1 MRISVYNLRSKQSRE
16 TFMQWDG
23 KQMAALAAAA
33 DSGSFEQAAAQL
45 RITPSAV
52 SQRIRAL
59 EEAAGALL
67 LTRSR
72 PCRPTEHGRR
82 LLRYWRQVMS
92 LQQELDNELQQQSSQ
107 LALAANH
114 DSLDTWLLPL
124 LAEAAAEEQLLLDIQ
139 AEDQEHTRALMAE
152 GRVMAAVSSE
162 AAPIHGCEAYP
173 LGSLRYRLMA
183 APDFAER
190 YFSDGLSPTA
200 LRRAPLLVFNRKDNL
215 QADFLRTHLQA
226 DAAMCP
232 THYIPSSYAFFQAV
246 CLGLGYGACC
256 LTSSCK
262 ACSRKGGICAICA
275 PESIS
280 MCRFSGI
287 AGRCSRPNGSVCG
300 SGCSRRRSCIW
311 LWIRACSPFITWRH
325 FGECIRPSEI
335 FFQTAFL
342 CLFTG

>member
-1 MRISVYNLRSKQSRE
+1 
-16 TFMQWDG
+16 MQWDG

-139 AEDQEHTRALMAE
+139 TEDQEHTRALMAE

-162 AAPIHGCEAYP
+162 AVPIHGCEAYP

-183 APDFAER
+183 APAFAER
-190 YFSDGLSPTA
+190 YFSDGLSPAA

-246 CLGLGYGACC
+246 CLGLGYGM
-256 LTSSCK
+256 LFDQQLQSVQ
-262 ACSRKGGICAICA
+262 
-275 PESIS
+275 PQ
-280 MCRFSGI
+280 
-287 AGRCSRPNGSVCG
+287 GRHLRDLCPGKHIDVPLFWHCWQVQPPKWQRLRQRVQQAAK
-300 SGCSRRRSCIW
+300 
-311 LWIRACSPFITWRH
+311 LHLAVAAARA
-325 FGECIRPSEI
+325 
-335 FFQTAFL
+335 L
-342 CLFTG
+342 

>member
-1 MRISVYNLRSKQSRE
+1 
-16 TFMQWDG
+16 MQWDG

-67 LTRSR
+67 LSRSR

-162 AAPIHGCEAYP
+162 AVPIHGC
-173 LGSLRYRLMA
+173 
-183 APDFAER
+183 
-190 YFSDGLSPTA
+190 
-200 LRRAPLLVFNRKDNL
+200 
-215 QADFLRTHLQA
+215 
-226 DAAMCP
+226 
-232 THYIPSSYAFFQAV
+232 
-246 CLGLGYGACC
+246 
-256 LTSSCK
+256 
-262 ACSRKGGICAICA
+262 
-275 PESIS
+275 
-280 MCRFSGI
+280 
-287 AGRCSRPNGSVCG
+287 
-300 SGCSRRRSCIW
+300 
-311 LWIRACSPFITWRH
+311 
-325 FGECIRPSEI
+325 
-335 FFQTAFL
+335 
-342 CLFTG
+342 